1 MFNKQGFFVY
11 IRIIRVRASYYVN
24 NIYIYLYST
33 YLQRETFVTI
43 TYDKIW

>member
-24 NIYIYLYST
+24 NIYIYIFIQYIFT
-33 YLQRETFVTI
+33 ARNI
-43 TYDKIW
+43 CNDNI